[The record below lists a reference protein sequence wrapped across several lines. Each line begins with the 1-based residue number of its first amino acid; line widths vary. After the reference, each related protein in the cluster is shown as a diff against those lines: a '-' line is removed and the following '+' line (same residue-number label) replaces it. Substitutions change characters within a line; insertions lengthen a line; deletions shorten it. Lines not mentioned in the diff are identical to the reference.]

1 MQTIVSRPTR
11 VVSVAAIE
19 QGPSGTGA
27 ERLLAAA
34 RDLAP
39 AVAARAEEI
48 ERGRR
53 IPQDII
59 EALRATGMFKAL
71 VPSSHG
77 GLGLSIPDVLPVLQ
91 ILSAA
96 DGSVG
101 WVMMVNVTAQL
112 FCSRLQRPLYD
123 KLFGGGAAPMVIGA
137 GTPAGRA
144 EKVPGGYR
152 VSGRWPFASGCQHA
166 QWIAGH
172 CVVWEDGKPVMV
184 DEAPVMLFAAL
195 PAEHWRIE
203 ETWNVSGLSA
213 TGSHHIVLDQAEVP
227 ESQTCDA
234 VHGPSCLPGLF
245 EAPFLAYLPATHAAV
260 GIGIASGA
268 FDDLMAMANTNR
280 RQLFATADLRDSTIF
295 QHEVG
300 RVGAELRAAKA
311 LLDAHSAALRRGVL
325 DAKVDFTE
333 ALQAGAW
340 IHTACAK
347 VVDRCYELAGS
358 AVLTSPLERRLRD
371 IHATGQHVFAGERFY
386 AKAGALHLGFPPVDP
401 LFGR

>member
-1 MQTIVSRPTR
+1 MQTIVSQSARA
-11 VVSVAAIE
+11 VSDAAIE
-19 QGPSGTGA
+19 QGPPGNGA

-48 ERGRR
+48 ERSRR
-53 IPQDII
+53 IPQDLI
-59 EALRATGMFKAL
+59 EALRATGVFKAL

-77 GLGLSIPDVLPVLQ
+77 GFGLCIPDVLPVLET
-91 ILSAA
+91 LAAA

-101 WVMMVNVTAQL
+101 WVTMVSLSSQL
-112 FCSRLQRPLYD
+112 FCSRLPRALYD
-123 KLFGGGAAPMVIGA
+123 ELFGGSAAPMVIGA

-144 EKVPGGYR
+144 EKVPDGYR
-152 VSGRWPFASGCQHA
+152 VTGRWPFASGCQHA

-172 CVVWEDGKPVMV
+172 CVVWEDGKPAMV
-184 DEAPVMLFAAL
+184 DESPVMLFAAL
-195 PAEHWRIE
+195 PADHWRIE
-203 ETWNVSGLSA
+203 ETWNVSGLAA
-213 TGSHHIVLDQAEVP
+213 TGSHHIVLDRAEVP
-227 ESQTCDA
+227 ESQTCDMI
-234 VHGPSCLPGLF
+234 HGSSCLPGLF
-245 EAPFLAYLPATHAAV
+245 EAPFLAFLPVVHAAV
-260 GIGIASGA
+260 GVGIASGA
-268 FDDLMAMANTNR
+268 FDDLVTVANGNR
-280 RQLFATADLRDSTIF
+280 RQLFATSDLRHSTIF

-311 LLDAHSAALRRGVL
+311 LLDVQSAVLRSRPL
-325 DAKVDFTE
+325 DAKADFTE

-340 IHTACAK
+340 IHAACAK

-371 IHATGQHVFAGERFY
+371 IHMTGQHVFAGERFY
-386 AKAGALHLGFPPVDP
+386 AKAGALHLGFPAVDP